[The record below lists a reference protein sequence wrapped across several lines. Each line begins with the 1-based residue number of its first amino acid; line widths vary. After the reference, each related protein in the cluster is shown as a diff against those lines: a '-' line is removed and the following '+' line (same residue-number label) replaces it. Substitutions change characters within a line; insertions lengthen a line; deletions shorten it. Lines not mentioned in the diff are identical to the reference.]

1 MHAVSQIIDR
11 NLHRVNS
18 CDSALWIN
26 PEPDSNWQGVLA
38 ICRTLQLF
46 NQDYGAHTQLKM
58 AGADVEFAA
67 FPRLPLKKY
76 SWIIVNLPRQKALL
90 SMMLDCASAL
100 LSENGVLWLAG
111 ENRAGIK
118 SADKLLALH
127 FSQVRKLDNARH
139 CTLYEAT
146 GVFNRPPFNPVNYQQ
161 TWKLDCHQSEINVI
175 SYPGV
180 FAHGR
185 LDPGSALLL
194 RALMT
199 MQLEGDVLDFACG
212 AGVLGAC
219 IATNHKSTT
228 LTLLDTN
235 ALALRSSEATL
246 AANQLRCSVL
256 ASDGLSNINGSF
268 DVIVSNPPIHVG
280 YKTDNKLGRRLLET
294 VPAFISPGGI
304 LIIVANLHLPYENWL
319 SKSFR
324 RSYNLIANDNF
335 KVIVA
340 KK

>member
-11 NLHRVNS
+11 NLQRVKS

-26 PEPDSNWQGVLA
+26 PEADSNWPGALVN
-38 ICRTLQLF
+38 CRTLQLF
-46 NQDYGAHTQLKM
+46 NQNFGAHRHLQE
-58 AGADVEFAA
+58 AGAEVEFAA
-67 FPRLPLKKY
+67 FPRQPTKKY
-76 SWIIVNLPRQKALL
+76 DWIIVNLPRQKALL
-90 SMMLDCASAL
+90 SMMLDCVSAL
-100 LSENGVLWLAG
+100 LSETGVLWLAG

-146 GVFNRPPFNPVNYQQ
+146 GGVNRQPFNPHNYQQ
-161 TWKLDCHQSEINVI
+161 TWKLDCHHSEINVV
-175 SYPGV
+175 SFPGV

-199 MQLEGDVLDFACG
+199 MDLEGDVLDFACG

-219 IATNHKSTT
+219 IAAKHEQTT

-235 ALALRSSEATL
+235 ALALRSSEATFGL
-246 AANQLRCSVL
+246 NNLSGSIQ
-256 ASDGLSNINGSF
+256 ASDGLTELKGSF
-268 DVIVSNPPIHVG
+268 DVIVSNPPIHAG
-280 YKTDNKLGRRLLET
+280 YKTDNQLGRRLLET
-294 VPAFISPGGI
+294 VPGFINPGGMLI
-304 LIIVANLHLPYENWL
+304 LVANLHLPYENWL
-319 SKSFR
+319 STSFR
-324 RSYNLIANDNF
+324 RSYKLIANDNF

-340 KK
+340 KR